1 MMSVVKQINFHDV
14 EEGLPAFFTMAFIPL
29 TYSLINGIFL
39 GLVTHTF
46 INVFS
51 GKWRKVRLGTYLM
64 TLLFVLVFALAST
77 FALRKVQTR
86 GAIIAAAGVGG
97 AAGGICLVAVY
108 VIASKSLG
116 TTLMD
121 AAWVLLSALFSGLLV
136 VGSLSIW
143 ENLFDIA
150 TPARLNELLNTSNPL
165 LKQLM

>member
-64 TLLFVLVFALAST
+64 TVLFVLIFVF
-77 FALRKVQTR
+77 
-86 GAIIAAAGVGG
+86 
-97 AAGGICLVAVY
+97 
-108 VIASKSLG
+108 
-116 TTLMD
+116 M
-121 AAWVLLSALFSGLLV
+121 
-136 VGSLSIW
+136 
-143 ENLFDIA
+143 
-150 TPARLNELLNTSNPL
+150 
-165 LKQLM
+165 